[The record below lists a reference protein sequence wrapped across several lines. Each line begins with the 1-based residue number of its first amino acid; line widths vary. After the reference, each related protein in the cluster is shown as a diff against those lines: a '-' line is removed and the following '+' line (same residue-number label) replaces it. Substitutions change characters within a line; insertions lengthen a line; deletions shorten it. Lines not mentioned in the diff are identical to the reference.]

1 MIPGRREKLIELP
14 VLEIKKEDKNIIELG
29 ATEID
34 VTLEMSKRNL
44 PVCQHY
50 VKWKNIMKISKKS
63 DEFNQAVFDFVKQ
76 YVKLNERGEYICKS
90 CNEIAQVQKYVFEG
104 TYVEELDTFLTTSMA
119 VSQNLEEMPKYAKY
133 KRAIRNIEKNIE
145 KFAYSM
151 DIMAYLG
158 TTPVIR
164 LRRKMVIKDVI
175 DLILIHTEWLR
186 KQPKDRIEQF
196 GKKYGIGKD
205 YTNLFFFELKDEI
218 FLTTSNETDYY
229 NLIKYNNIMAYLILM
244 MIMELN
250 SGQILSLRE
259 DKKYNYFFYQKIGQ
273 NLFNDLFLRLSQ
285 KEKIPLSKLPLLSY
299 ILYYMSGIMVS
310 NRLWLYNDNTV
321 DTKDKA
327 LYLINLQKT
336 VIHTVVDLMNS
347 IVEANFEANKNFL
360 YEIVNTRISNKLNH
374 TFNDT
379 QLLKRVEINSM
390 KNIKFDETTK
400 KVTFLT
406 KKIGLVNLDLE
417 FNVIEKLDQSCDVS
431 VNKLHKIPFGSDA
444 NTIDVLTNCPDG
456 KFHAWAF
463 KSGDLVCNLCN
474 KSYNELVKSVAATT
488 TEKESMEYLDKIKLI
503 NLKKLTKKYCI
514 SGDIHDPDQ
523 TGKCSKYG
531 VNVNTFEASDKDL
544 KQLEKNLQNKTNEL
558 SIQQINKM
566 REYNEM
572 LNVEEVKYKKILNK
586 LLKRYEK
593 ETNNKL
599 ENYIHAFVDRLSK
612 ILGAKIKVNDKIIY
626 LKETVYIIDHD
637 YFGNQMKEPIYIL
650 STDDKIQLANKH
662 PSFNKDVLFYKD
674 KANKVYVYYDS
685 ITMQY
690 LGYSEDNKTIK
701 RNRNNASLRVE
712 LSIKDSLIYMGY
724 ENQYFNIYHIDK
736 EYQKNLPENL
746 GSETKDIVL
755 RIIRNRMNNLK
766 QVIAR
771 AQSIIYNIRNSGQ
784 VTSMYNLEEKEIVNE
799 FTKKLKKFNVKDE
812 TGHNNIFK
820 HHRYINHKLPVSYNI
835 PENINIQLNKNY
847 IDVSNINSLA
857 NSDAKLIFYLV
868 FNFNRLLDYNKQ
880 PVIESE
886 LAHLLIKIIRYLF
899 NLYYRPYSNYNV
911 RKFDFLLINET
922 PYIDETLKVV
932 GHYQELLTQQEIDD
946 PNKKDEAY
954 SAQEAFD
961 SLDIDDYDKDD
972 DVDGAAEALDGYE

>member
-1 MIPGRREKLIELP
+1 
-14 VLEIKKEDKNIIELG
+14 
-29 ATEID
+29 
-34 VTLEMSKRNL
+34 
-44 PVCQHY
+44 
-50 VKWKNIMKISKKS
+50 
-63 DEFNQAVFDFVKQ
+63 
-76 YVKLNERGEYICKS
+76 
-90 CNEIAQVQKYVFEG
+90 
-104 TYVEELDTFLTTSMA
+104 
-119 VSQNLEEMPKYAKY
+119 
-133 KRAIRNIEKNIE
+133 
-145 KFAYSM
+145 
-151 DIMAYLG
+151 
-158 TTPVIR
+158 
-164 LRRKMVIKDVI
+164 
-175 DLILIHTEWLR
+175 
-186 KQPKDRIEQF
+186 
-196 GKKYGIGKD
+196 
-205 YTNLFFFELKDEI
+205 
-218 FLTTSNETDYY
+218 
-229 NLIKYNNIMAYLILM
+229 
-244 MIMELN
+244 
-250 SGQILSLRE
+250 
-259 DKKYNYFFYQKIGQ
+259 
-273 NLFNDLFLRLSQ
+273 
-285 KEKIPLSKLPLLSY
+285 
-299 ILYYMSGIMVS
+299 
-310 NRLWLYNDNTV
+310 
-321 DTKDKA
+321 
-327 LYLINLQKT
+327 
-336 VIHTVVDLMNS
+336 
-347 IVEANFEANKNFL
+347 
-360 YEIVNTRISNKLNH
+360 
-374 TFNDT
+374 
-379 QLLKRVEINSM
+379 
-390 KNIKFDETTK
+390 
-400 KVTFLT
+400 
-406 KKIGLVNLDLE
+406 
-417 FNVIEKLDQSCDVS
+417 
-431 VNKLHKIPFGSDA
+431 
-444 NTIDVLTNCPDG
+444 
-456 KFHAWAF
+456 
-463 KSGDLVCNLCN
+463 
-474 KSYNELVKSVAATT
+474 
-488 TEKESMEYLDKIKLI
+488 
-503 NLKKLTKKYCI
+503 
-514 SGDIHDPDQ
+514 
-523 TGKCSKYG
+523 
-531 VNVNTFEASDKDL
+531 
-544 KQLEKNLQNKTNEL
+544 
-558 SIQQINKM
+558 M